1 MEDTDSEVSFESA
14 DEGDEDVQKG
24 EATESSEKSDAPQ
37 GAMSAGPAADD
48 IKEQDTQKS
57 GGAAGRT
64 KQEETSKEQIKDSKA
79 QADIKSEVRDEGG
92 EKESEHS
99 TLMPSPD
106 TSEAKDA
113 ESKTGAETDEAVKE
127 EEEKQKRQ
135 EEPVAEEIRD
145 RGAAGDVRSDA
156 MSGGTPQHATAGAG
170 SGGWGWGG
178 WGSSILSSAAAT
190 VTKVSDNVGKGLTS
204 VLENVESTLG
214 VPKPEELR
222 EIAKKEKEKEQVADI
237 KEPALSGGKTSN
249 RYHSADKASGGAEE
263 GESGG
268 KEETGE
274 EQREGAGIGGLFS
287 FGASAFT
294 NVMEKTVTGGLDALE
309 MIGRKT
315 MDILQEGD
323 PRLEKKRALI
333 VPRSEKVNLSEV
345 LRQAKEE
352 AEAEAKRRQEE
363 EDLQKFN
370 FGLLF
375 DQFQGLAHLEALEML
390 SNQSE
395 TKVQSAVATV
405 TEDTLDEV
413 KTELLEVRDA
423 FQLEDVD
430 TVEEDATNDQDFV
443 NVVTELLFSLSI
455 AATPDKLQ
463 RVQKEAKE
471 WLSTH
476 KVEKDAPESSG
487 GDGGEDSKLQIQD
500 VHAKAMQVLAELT
513 ARTIEQF
520 HKVAE
525 LMLLDQDQSKG
536 PVERATT
543 LSKLASILSAEVSS
557 IATRF
562 CEMLSSMGDQSQQPE
577 EVNTIITNIYLEA
590 SNSTSYI
597 QDAFQLLL
605 PVLQDI
611 AVRRRSE
618 EVSS

>member
-1 MEDTDSEVSFESA
+1 
-14 DEGDEDVQKG
+14 
-24 EATESSEKSDAPQ
+24 
-37 GAMSAGPAADD
+37 
-48 IKEQDTQKS
+48 
-57 GGAAGRT
+57 
-64 KQEETSKEQIKDSKA
+64 
-79 QADIKSEVRDEGG
+79 
-92 EKESEHS
+92 
-99 TLMPSPD
+99 MPSPD
-106 TSEAKDA
+106 ASEAKDA
-113 ESKTGAETDEAVKE
+113 ESKTEAETDEAVKEE

-170 SGGWGWGG
+170 SGGWGGWGG

-222 EIAKKEKEKEQVADI
+222 EIAKKEKEEQAADT
-237 KEPALSGGKTSN
+237 KEPIQSG
-249 RYHSADKASGGAEE
+249 DGAED

-268 KEETGE
+268 KEETSE

-370 FGLLF
+370 FGFLF

-405 TEDTLDEV
+405 TEDALDEV

-487 GDGGEDSKLQIQD
+487 GDGGEDSKPQIQD

-525 LMLLDQDQSKG
+525 LMLLGQDQSKG

-562 CEMLSSMGDQSQQPE
+562 CEMLSSMEDQSQQPE

-611 AVRRRSE
+611 AIRRRSE
-618 EVSS
+618 EASS

>member
-37 GAMSAGPAADD
+37 GATSAGPAADD
-48 IKEQDTQKS
+48 VKEQDTQRS

-79 QADIKSEVRDEGG
+79 QVEIGSEGRDEGG
-92 EKESEHS
+92 KKESEHS
-99 TLMPSPD
+99 ASMSSPD
-106 TSEAKDA
+106 ASDAKDG

-156 MSGGTPQHATAGAG
+156 MSGGTPQHVTAGAG

-222 EIAKKEKEKEQVADI
+222 EIAKKEKEKEQAADT
-237 KEPALSGGKTSN
+237 KEPTQSGA
-249 RYHSADKASGGAEE
+249 ADKASGGAEE

-395 TKVQSAVATV
+395 TKVQSAVAMV

-562 CEMLSSMGDQSQQPE
+562 CEMLSSMGDQSQRPE

-618 EVSS
+618 EASS